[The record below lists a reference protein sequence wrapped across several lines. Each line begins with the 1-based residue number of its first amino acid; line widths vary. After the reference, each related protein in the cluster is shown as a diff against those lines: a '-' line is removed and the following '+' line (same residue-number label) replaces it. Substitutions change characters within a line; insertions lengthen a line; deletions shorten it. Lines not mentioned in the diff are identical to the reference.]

1 MNKDSFSTPSVFHA
15 FQVSRLRITRIKN
28 LHTLGDQSPN
38 NNVIDKILQP
48 GRRFGLNCK
57 SHFLPHREQ
66 QIILAPPRKKH
77 PFLESLSE
85 AGTMVLSLS
94 QQVLGPPTLCWQGRP
109 SNSRKCTRLGSQA
122 RSSYAASLPRN
133 EPELL
138 SQIQTSVQQA
148 LTDGKSLLEV
158 QFPVDQVSRGDCIAT
173 SELNANMQAMRKF
186 CEVFE
191 WLGQAERV
199 RVFFPDAGIVLA
211 S

>member
-1 MNKDSFSTPSVFHA
+1 MTLPVFRQVPSPTKVHLWDRPANKRT
-15 FQVSRLRITRIKN
+15 
-28 LHTLGDQSPN
+28 
-38 NNVIDKILQP
+38 
-48 GRRFGLNCK
+48 
-57 SHFLPHREQ
+57 
-66 QIILAPPRKKH
+66 
-77 PFLESLSE
+77 
-85 AGTMVLSLS
+85 
-94 QQVLGPPTLCWQGRP
+94 
-109 SNSRKCTRLGSQA
+109 CTRLGSQA
-122 RSSYAASLPRN
+122 RSSYAASIPRS

-148 LTDGKSLLEV
+148 LADGKALLEV

-211 S
+211 L